1 MKSTAIRG
9 ADALLEALKVA
20 GTRTIFT
27 LSGNHVMS
35 VFDAAVD
42 SEIELI
48 HVRQEGAA
56 VHMADAWARMSGK
69 VGVALVTGGPGHAN
83 AIGALYT
90 AKCGEMPLV
99 LLSGHA
105 PLGELGLGAFQE
117 MRQAEMAG
125 PVTKASWTAQSTATL
140 PQDIARAF
148 QIAQSGRPGPVHVS
162 LPSDVLEA
170 EFSGSCPEA
179 GEFAAAPQALAP
191 AAARAMVREMAN
203 AERPLVIAPPLL
215 ATPTGRKLADRLRQA
230 LGVPVVV
237 MESPRG
243 INDPCL
249 GAIADILAECDLIVL
264 LGKALDFTL
273 RFGKAPAMAAQCRWI
288 VIEPDVELLARA
300 ARTQKERLSLSAI
313 ADARSAANAL
323 MQAAADG
330 GAGVHEQWAAEVQAA
345 IDYRPWG
352 SDAAAFPRNG
362 GMHSTAMCL
371 ALQPFLDRPADAIF
385 VCDGGEVGQWA
396 QAVLKAPRRIING
409 FAGAIGSSI
418 PFAMGAKKAC
428 PDSPVLTVLGDGTFG
443 FHMAEFDTAVRYNL
457 PFVAVV
463 GNDAR
468 WNAEYQIQVRAYGE
482 PRARGCTLAQATR
495 YDLVASALG
504 GHGEFVAKNE
514 DLPGALERAFASG
527 KPACVNVLIQG
538 PSAPIVRRKK

>member
-1 MKSTAIRG
+1 
-9 ADALLEALKVA
+9 
-20 GTRTIFT
+20 
-27 LSGNHVMS
+27 
-35 VFDAAVD
+35 
-42 SEIELI
+42 
-48 HVRQEGAA
+48 
-56 VHMADAWARMSGK
+56 
-69 VGVALVTGGPGHAN
+69 
-83 AIGALYT
+83 
-90 AKCGEMPLV
+90 
-99 LLSGHA
+99 
-105 PLGELGLGAFQE
+105 
-117 MRQAEMAG
+117 
-125 PVTKASWTAQSTATL
+125 
-140 PQDIARAF
+140 
-148 QIAQSGRPGPVHVS
+148 
-162 LPSDVLEA
+162 
-170 EFSGSCPEA
+170 
-179 GEFAAAPQALAP
+179 
-191 AAARAMVREMAN
+191 
-203 AERPLVIAPPLL
+203 
-215 ATPTGRKLADRLRQA
+215 
-230 LGVPVVV
+230 
-237 MESPRG
+237 
-243 INDPCL
+243 
-249 GAIADILAECDLIVL
+249 
-264 LGKALDFTL
+264 
-273 RFGKAPAMAAQCRWI
+273 MAAQCRWI

-538 PSAPIVRRKK
+538 TPAPIVRRKK

>member
-1 MKSTAIRG
+1 MKSTAMRG
-9 ADALLEALKVA
+9 ADVLLEALKVV
-20 GTRTIFT
+20 GIPTIFT

-35 VFDAAVD
+35 IFDAAVD

-48 HVRQEGAA
+48 HVRHEGAA

-69 VGVALVTGGPGHAN
+69 AGVALVTGGPGHAN

-148 QIAQSGRPGPVHVS
+148 RIAQSGRPGPVHVS

-170 EFSGSCPEA
+170 EFSGSCPGA
-179 GEFAAAPQALAP
+179 GEFAAEPQTLAP

-215 ATPTGRKLADRLRQA
+215 ATPPGRKLVDRLRQA

-243 INDPCL
+243 INDPGL

-288 VIEPDVELLARA
+288 VIEPDIEMLARA
-300 ARTQKERLSLSAI
+300 ARTQKERLSLAAI

-330 GAGVHEQWAAEVQAA
+330 GAGRHEQWAAEVQAA
-345 IDYRPWG
+345 IDYRPWE
-352 SDAAAFPRNG
+352 SDAEAFPRHG
-362 GMHSTAMCL
+362 GMHSAAMCL
-371 ALQPFLDRPADAIF
+371 ALQPFLDRHADTIF

-409 FAGAIGSSI
+409 IAGAIGSAL

-468 WNAEYQIQVRAYGE
+468 WNAEYQIQVRDYGE